1 MKSSSRESGSKQ
13 DGKEAERG
21 GGEGRWR
28 ENAAKCT
35 GNGLFAADTP
45 ASQSHKLFLLEVPLS
60 LSPQG
65 LFRGSESARVW
76 KFLEW
81 HFRSY
86 GAGGGVGS

>member
-81 HFRSY
+81 HFPS
-86 GAGGGVGS
+86 